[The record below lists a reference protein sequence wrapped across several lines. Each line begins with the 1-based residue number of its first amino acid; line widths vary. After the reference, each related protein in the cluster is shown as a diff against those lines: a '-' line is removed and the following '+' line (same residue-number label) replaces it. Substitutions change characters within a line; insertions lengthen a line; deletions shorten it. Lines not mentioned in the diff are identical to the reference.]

1 MLVKDFM
8 TRNPI
13 TVAPET
19 SFSEALKLMK
29 QNKIKRLIVMK
40 DEKIVGIVT
49 EKDLL
54 YASPSKATT
63 LNIWELHYLLSK
75 LKIEEIMTKDVVTVN
90 ENTPIEDAA
99 RIMEEKDISGLPVV
113 DDAGHLVGIITQTDI
128 FKVFVEIFGTKREG
142 TIRYTMEMPDKPGE
156 LLEVAKR
163 IYEAGGNIISIATLF
178 EEGKDSYLATLRVE
192 NIDHEKFVKSLD
204 EIDVKLLYYHSN

>member
-1 MLVKDFM
+1 
-8 TRNPI
+8 
-13 TVAPET
+13 
-19 SFSEALKLMK
+19 MK

-75 LKIEEIMTKDVVTVN
+75 LKIEEIMTKNVVTVN
-90 ENTPIEDAA
+90 ENAPIEDAA

-113 DDAGHLVGIITQTDI
+113 DDAGRLVGIITQTDI

>member
-40 DEKIVGIVT
+40 DEKIIGIVT

-75 LKIEEIMTKDVVTVN
+75 LKIEEIMTKNVVTVN
-90 ENTPIEDAA
+90 ENAPIEDAA

-113 DDAGHLVGIITQTDI
+113 DDAGRLVGIITQTDI

>member
-8 TRNPI
+8 TKNPI
-13 TVAPET
+13 TIAPET
-19 SFSEALKLMK
+19 SFTDALKLMK

-40 DEKIVGIVT
+40 DGKIVGIVT

-63 LNIWELHYLLSK
+63 LNVWELHYLLSK
-75 LKIEEIMTKDVVTVN
+75 LKVEEIMTKDVVTVN

-99 RIMEEKDISGLPVV
+99 RIMEERDISGLPVV
-113 DDAGHLVGIITQTDI
+113 DDSGRLVGIITQTDI

-142 TIRYTMEMPDKPGE
+142 TIRYTMEMPDRPGE

-192 NIDHEKFVKSLD
+192 NIDHEKFIKSLD
-204 EIDVKLLYYHSN
+204 EINVKLLYYHSN

>member
-13 TVAPET
+13 TIAPET
-19 SFSEALKLMK
+19 SFNEALKLMK

-40 DEKIVGIVT
+40 DGKIVGIVT

-63 LNIWELHYLLSK
+63 LNVWELHYLLSK
-75 LKIEEIMTKDVVTVN
+75 LKAEEIMTKDVVTVN

-99 RIMEEKDISGLPVV
+99 RIMEERDISGLPVV
-113 DDAGHLVGIITQTDI
+113 DDSGRLVGIITQTDI

-142 TIRYTMEMPDKPGE
+142 TIRYTMEMPDRPGE

-192 NIDHEKFVKSLD
+192 NIDHEKFIRSLD
-204 EIDVKLLYYHSN
+204 EINVKLLYYHSN

>member
-1 MLVKDFM
+1 VLVKDFM

-13 TVAPET
+13 TIAPET
-19 SFSEALKLMK
+19 SFNEALKLMK

-40 DEKIVGIVT
+40 DDRIVGIVT

-63 LNIWELHYLLSK
+63 LNVWELHYLLSK
-75 LKIEEIMTKDVVTVN
+75 LKVEEIMTKDVVTVN

-99 RIMEEKDISGLPVV
+99 RIMEERDISGLPVV
-113 DDAGHLVGIITQTDI
+113 DDAGKLVGIITQTDI

-142 TIRYTMEMPDKPGE
+142 TIRYTMEMPNRPGE

-163 IYEAGGNIISIATLF
+163 IYEAGGNIISIATLC

-192 NIDHEKFVKSLD
+192 NIDHEKFIKSLD
-204 EIDVKLLYYHSN
+204 EINVKLLYYYSN

>member
-40 DEKIVGIVT
+40 DEKIIGIVT

-113 DDAGHLVGIITQTDI
+113 DDAGRLVGIITQTDI

>member
-13 TVAPET
+13 TIAPET

-40 DEKIVGIVT
+40 NEKIVGIVT

>member
-13 TVAPET
+13 TITPET
-19 SFSEALKLMK
+19 SFTEALKLMK
-29 QNKIKRLIVMK
+29 EKKIKRLIVMK
-40 DEKIVGIVT
+40 GEKIVGIVT

-63 LNIWELHYLLSK
+63 LNVWELHYLLSK
-75 LKIEEIMTKDVVTVN
+75 LKISEIMTKDVITVN

-99 RIMEEKDISGLPVV
+99 RIMEERDISGLPVV
-113 DDAGHLVGIITQTDI
+113 DDAGKLVGIITQTDI

-142 TIRYTMEMPDKPGE
+142 TIRYTMEMPDRPGE

-192 NIDHEKFVKSLD
+192 NIDHEKFIKSLE
-204 EIDVKLLYYHSN
+204 EINVKLLYYHSN

>member
-13 TVAPET
+13 TIAPET
-19 SFSEALKLMK
+19 SFNEALKLMK

-40 DEKIVGIVT
+40 DGKIVGIVT

-63 LNIWELHYLLSK
+63 LNVWELHYLLSK
-75 LKIEEIMTKDVVTVN
+75 LKVEEIMTKDVVTVN

-99 RIMEEKDISGLPVV
+99 RIMEERDISGLPVV
-113 DDAGHLVGIITQTDI
+113 DDSGRLVGIITQTDI

-142 TIRYTMEMPDKPGE
+142 TIRYTMEMPDRPGE

-192 NIDHEKFVKSLD
+192 NIDHEKFIRSLD
-204 EIDVKLLYYHSN
+204 EINVKLLYYHSN

>member
-13 TVAPET
+13 TIAPET
-19 SFSEALKLMK
+19 SFNEALKLMK

-40 DEKIVGIVT
+40 DDRIVGIVT

-63 LNIWELHYLLSK
+63 LNVWELHYLLSK
-75 LKIEEIMTKDVVTVN
+75 LKVEEIMTKDVVTVN

-99 RIMEEKDISGLPVV
+99 RIMEERDISGLPVV
-113 DDAGHLVGIITQTDI
+113 DDAGKLVGIITQTDI

-142 TIRYTMEMPDKPGE
+142 TIRYTMEMPNRPGE

-163 IYEAGGNIISIATLF
+163 IYEAGGNIISIATLC
-178 EEGKDSYLATLRVE
+178 EEGKTRTLP
-192 NIDHEKFVKSLD
+192 HSGSKTSTTKS
-204 EIDVKLLYYHSN
+204 S

>member
-13 TVAPET
+13 TIAPET

>member
-13 TVAPET
+13 TIAPET

-40 DEKIVGIVT
+40 DEKIIGIVT

-90 ENTPIEDAA
+90 ENAPIEDAA

-113 DDAGHLVGIITQTDI
+113 DDAGRLVGIITQTDI

>member
-13 TVAPET
+13 TIAPET

-40 DEKIVGIVT
+40 NEKIVGIVT

-113 DDAGHLVGIITQTDI
+113 DDAGRLVGIITQTDI

>member
-8 TRNPI
+8 TKNPI
-13 TVAPET
+13 TIAPET

-40 DEKIVGIVT
+40 DNKIVGIVT

-54 YASPSKATT
+54 YASPSKVTT

-75 LKIEEIMTKDVVTVN
+75 LKIEEIMTKNVITVN

-113 DDAGHLVGIITQTDI
+113 DGTGNLVGVITQTDI
-128 FKVFVEIFGTKREG
+128 FK
-142 TIRYTMEMPDKPGE
+142 
-156 LLEVAKR
+156 
-163 IYEAGGNIISIATLF
+163 
-178 EEGKDSYLATLRVE
+178 
-192 NIDHEKFVKSLD
+192 
-204 EIDVKLLYYHSN
+204 

>member
-8 TRNPI
+8 TKNPI
-13 TVAPET
+13 TIAPET

-63 LNIWELHYLLSK
+63 LNVWELHYLLSK
-75 LKIEEIMTKDVVTVN
+75 LKIEEIMTKNVITVN
-90 ENTPIEDAA
+90 ENTPVEDAA
-99 RIMEEKDISGLPVV
+99 RIMEENDISGLPVLN
-113 DDAGHLVGIITQTDI
+113 DMGHLVGIITQTDI

-156 LLEVAKR
+156 LLEVTKR

-192 NIDHEKFVKSLD
+192 NIDHEKFVNSL
-204 EIDVKLLYYHSN
+204 EETGAKLLYFHTN

>member
-13 TVAPET
+13 TIAPET

-75 LKIEEIMTKDVVTVN
+75 LKIEEIMTK
-90 ENTPIEDAA
+90 
-99 RIMEEKDISGLPVV
+99 MSS
-113 DDAGHLVGIITQTDI
+113 Q
-128 FKVFVEIFGTKREG
+128 
-142 TIRYTMEMPDKPGE
+142 
-156 LLEVAKR
+156 
-163 IYEAGGNIISIATLF
+163 
-178 EEGKDSYLATLRVE
+178 
-192 NIDHEKFVKSLD
+192 
-204 EIDVKLLYYHSN
+204 